1 MLVPAGN
8 RGHMGN
14 GHAAANDRFNS
25 QQQQAMMAA
34 VAAATGMRTALFGA
48 AAAAAA
54 AAAAGQPG
62 GAINGIFGGK
72 ARHNSIEKPA
82 PNRSR
87 LLEDFRQDYM
97 RLNDPTFGGGIRRNH
112 GVGTRLVVCYIQDE
126 HKLLMG
132 IFTFH
137 LSSLPVV
144 FPFTYSPEGN
154 YFVVYQK
161 GNKNYTTT
169 VQYNTT

>member
-1 MLVPAGN
+1 MTHTMQIFISGPGGLGINTGSLTPPPPAVSLGMFGPAGT

-14 GHAAANDRFNS
+14 GVANDRFNS
-25 QQQQAMMAA
+25 QQQQQQQAMMAA

-87 LLEDFRQDYM
+87 LLEDFRSVYTGCNGLVGLHFYQD
-97 RLNDPTFGGGIRRNH
+97 
-112 GVGTRLVVCYIQDE
+112 
-126 HKLLMG
+126 
-132 IFTFH
+132 FTI
-137 LSSLPVV
+137 
-144 FPFTYSPEGN
+144 
-154 YFVVYQK
+154 
-161 GNKNYTTT
+161 
-169 VQYNTT
+169 